1 MDGSRA
7 EYMRSYM
14 RSYRH
19 MAANVDAFVQQSSQS
34 STGTEDGNGIDRL
47 PDSEAASSVQFES
60 DSSENWPSTIEIEL
74 PDDYEAELSD
84 SDDSFVD
91 ALEDDDFVNFYS
103 DSDDSN
109 SDYDSD
115 YEEAA
120 SIKPD
125 LHQELAAWATRHR
138 MTRPALNDL
147 LDILIRQGNRLPKD
161 GRTLLKTPRSVQQ
174 EEKCGGAYSYF
185 GLESGILKMLSANV
199 LEDDKINLH
208 INIDGVPLSKS
219 GVKQLWPILC
229 SFGGS
234 EPFIVALFMG
244 NKKPTD
250 SEDYLSDFLTEYS
263 HLKQNGVTYGGKV
276 FQVYLQAVICDAPAR
291 EFVKG
296 VVGHTGYFSCERC
309 TVKGT
314 WEGRVV
320 FNESTQCPHRTE
332 DGFNKMTYAN
342 HQKMKTPFIDADVPC
357 ISTFVLDYM
366 HLVCLGVMRRILYY
380 LIKGPRRCRL
390 SASQIQQVSSRM
402 TTFNGEMPSEFA
414 RQPRSLDQ
422 LDRWKATEF
431 RQFLL
436 YTGPVVL
443 KGILNKH
450 FYTHFLLFSTA
461 LSILLDECDRRRNS
475 YLSYA
480 RQLLEC
486 FVNKAR
492 HLYGDTFVTYN
503 VHSLKHLHE
512 DVEHFHMSLNDIS
525 AFKYENYL
533 QKLKRM
539 VRGPGNA
546 VSQISKRLQ
555 EFENSSGLDY
565 LRRRSGK
572 KHHFSAKKAKDA
584 TVLLK
589 NESFA
594 VIVDESN
601 LGYICDVISQ
611 RQTSDFFKKPCQ
623 SSLINIVYASDI
635 VFRNHSQRKT
645 IPKEDCVRK
654 VVRLRH
660 EDGYV
665 YFPLLHDSEK

>member
-7 EYMRSYM
+7 GYL
-14 RSYRH
+14 RSYRRL
-19 MAANVDAFVQQSSQS
+19 AANVNAFVQQSSQS
-34 STGTEDGNGIDRL
+34 STGTEDGDETYGL
-47 PDSEAASSVQFES
+47 PDSEASSSVHVES
-60 DSSENWPSTIEIEL
+60 VSSEDWPPAAIEIEL
-74 PDDYEAELSD
+74 SEDDEAELSD

-91 ALEDDDFVNFYS
+91 AFEEDDFINFYS

-109 SDYDSD
+109 SDHDSD
-115 YEEAA
+115 FEEAA
-120 SIKPD
+120 CVKPD
-125 LHQELAAWATRHR
+125 LHQELAAWATQHR

-161 GRTLLKTPRSVQQ
+161 GRTLLKTPRSVQS
-174 EEKCGGAYSYF
+174 EEKCGGTYCYF
-185 GLESGILKMLSANV
+185 GLESGILKMLSANIF
-199 LEDDKINLH
+199 EDNMINLH

-229 SFGGS
+229 SFGGC
-234 EPFIVALFMG
+234 EPFIVAVFLG
-244 NKKPTD
+244 NSKPTD
-250 SEDYLSDFLTEYS
+250 PEEYLLDFLTEYKQ
-263 HLKQNGVTYGGKV
+263 LKHTGVTHSGKV
-276 FQVYLQAVICDAPAR
+276 FQVDLQAVICDAPAR

-296 VVGHTGYFSCERC
+296 VVGHSGYFSCERC
-309 TVKGT
+309 TIKGS

-320 FNESTQCPHRTE
+320 FNQSAQCPHRTE
-332 DGFNKMTYAN
+332 DEFNNLRYVD
-342 HQKMKTPFIDADVPC
+342 HQKMKTPFIDAGIPC
-357 ISTFVLDYM
+357 ISKFVLDYM
-366 HLVCLGVMRRILYY
+366 HLVCLGVIRRLLRY
-380 LIKGPRRCRL
+380 LIKGPRKCRL
-390 SASQIQQVSSRM
+390 SASQVQQVSARM
-402 TTFNGEMPSEFA
+402 VSFNGEMPSDFA
-414 RQPRSLDQ
+414 RQPRSLDH
-422 LDRWKATEF
+422 LDRWKATEL

-443 KGILNKH
+443 KGILSTR

-461 LSILLDECDRRRNS
+461 MSILLDECDRRRNS

-480 RQLLEC
+480 RQLLES

-492 HLYGDTFVTYN
+492 YLYGETFVTYN

-512 DVEHFHMSLNDIS
+512 DVEHFQMSLNDIS

-533 QKLKRM
+533 QKLKKL

-546 VSQISKRLQ
+546 ISQISKRLQ
-555 EFENSSGLDY
+555 EFENSQGLNY
-565 LRRRSGK
+565 LHHKSSK
-572 KHHFSAKKAKDA
+572 KHHFSAKKPKDA
-584 TVLLK
+584 TVLLN
-589 NESFA
+589 NENFA
-594 VIVDESN
+594 IIVDETN

-611 RQTSDFFKKPCQ
+611 RHTSDFFKKPCP

-635 VFRNHSQRKT
+635 SFRNHSQRKT
-645 IPKEDCVRK
+645 IPKKDCVRK